1 MRVAEGES
9 ATFRLLTLAKASIVI
24 FIVKMYHLL
33 YHQMIGLDELIFY
46 ISPRACVR
54 AAILLGRCLTVKN

>member
-1 MRVAEGES
+1 MGVAEGES
-9 ATFRLLTLAKASIVI
+9 ATFRLLTLANASIVI

-46 ISPRACVR
+46 ISSSCVR
-54 AAILLGRCLTVKN
+54 VVVFYVR